1 MKLFFIYYNFHKLL
15 EIHKF
20 KLFNFNFLNIY
31 YITTFSTLR
40 MDMKDDDGGM
50 DHSGMDMGDDKGMD
64 SGMDH
69 SGMDMGAGEPTA

>member
-1 MKLFFIYYNFHKLL
+1 
-15 EIHKF
+15 
-20 KLFNFNFLNIY
+20 
-31 YITTFSTLR
+31 

>member
-1 MKLFFIYYNFHKLL
+1 
-15 EIHKF
+15 
-20 KLFNFNFLNIY
+20 
-31 YITTFSTLR
+31 
-40 MDMKDDDGGM
+40 MKDDDGGM